1 MSPRASDNEIIP
13 KYMASCASCGIRF
26 EVSKAMHA
34 KIKEDEFLEFVLDPR
49 YKRSLLIATVYLPRC
64 PACTNG
70 MLKAAEKAKI
80 KLTVPVLLF
89 EEREKIDKAKIAPV
103 PEASEDKATA

>member
-1 MSPRASDNEIIP
+1 
-13 KYMASCASCGIRF
+13 MASCASCGIRF
-26 EVSKAMHA
+26 EVSRAMHA
-34 KIKEDEFLEFVLDPR
+34 KIKEDEFHEFVLDPT

-70 MLKAAEKAKI
+70 MLKAAERHKV

-89 EEREKIDKAKIAPV
+89 EEREKIDKAKIASTS
-103 PEASEDKATA
+103 ETTEDKATA